1 MLQVQSVSA
10 GYGSI
15 PVLYDIELNVGRD
28 EVVGLVGPNGAGKS
42 TLVRAIA
49 GLLPAKSGRIAIGDA
64 DITNT
69 AAHERPGQGVAIVL
83 NDRHLFG
90 PLSVAQN
97 LAIAERHA
105 RRTGRQVNFT
115 MEDLKELF
123 PIVRERAD
131 SKVEFLS
138 GGQQQMVAIAR
149 ALLLQPNI
157 LVMDEPSAGL
167 APKIVKE
174 ILGVLHHLKSRG
186 LGILLIEQNVGIV
199 ADVAERGYVMSL
211 GRLVHEITPG
221 SWTGLLE
228 NDALMKAYLGG

>member
-1 MLQVQSVSA
+1 MLQVQSISA

-15 PVLYDIELNVGRD
+15 PVLYDIELHVGQD

-49 GLLPAKSGRIAIGDA
+49 GLLPVQSGRIAIGATDV
-64 DITNT
+64 TST
-69 AAHERPGQGVAIVL
+69 AAHERPARGIAVVL

-90 PLSVAQN
+90 PLSVTEN

-105 RRTGRQVNFT
+105 RQTGRPLNFT
-115 MEDLKELF
+115 MEDLNSLF
-123 PIVRERAD
+123 PIVHERAD
-131 SKVEFLS
+131 SKVELLS

-157 LVMDEPSAGL
+157 LIMDEPSAGL

-186 LGILLIEQNVGIV
+186 LGILLVEQNVGIV

-221 SWTGLLE
+221 SWAELLE
-228 NDALMKAYLGG
+228 KDTLMKAYLGG